1 MLANT
6 ICYKQKEPTYYN
18 KDTKWEKTCDTFLL
32 CYVYGTDEQAQQ
44 RCDEMNELLKT
55 NPDKITKEHRVD
67 ATNIDYFFVNKQ
79 EEMY

>member
-1 MLANT
+1 MLCNT

-18 KDTKWEKTCDTFLL
+18 KGTKWEKTCDTFLL
-32 CYVYGTDEQAQQ
+32 CYVYGNDEQAQQ

>member
-1 MLANT
+1 
-6 ICYKQKEPTYYN
+6 
-18 KDTKWEKTCDTFLL
+18 
-32 CYVYGTDEQAQQ
+32 VYGNDEQAQQ

-55 NPDKITKEHRVD
+55 NPDKISREHRVD

>member
-1 MLANT
+1 MMTNT

-18 KDTKWEKTCDTFLL
+18 KGTKWEKTCDTFLL
-32 CYVYGTDEQAQQ
+32 CYVYGTDKQAQQ
-44 RCDEMNELLKT
+44 RCKEMNELLAT
-55 NPDKITKEHRVD
+55 NPDKISKEHRVD